1 MNRSLITFMLPYARC
16 KTLVSGDLERP
27 GVQCHS
33 LPLRRSSDSR
43 GRGGRSWGT
52 AGKCGA
58 PVQGCARLWISPRQ
72 QAEGLKP
79 ARDPPVMSGTA
90 GLLLA
95 EGGDDLQYVHQEG
108 ISYVLGDNGEQDGQK
123 PLLSQTLYPIGQGER
138 KYKCKKII

>member
-43 GRGGRSWGT
+43 GRGGRSWGA

-95 EGGDDLQYVHQEG
+95 EGVTICSMSTKREYLMCWETTGSKMGKSPCFH
-108 ISYVLGDNGEQDGQK
+108 K
-123 PLLSQTLYPIGQGER
+123 PCIPLARER
-138 KYKCKKII
+138 ENTNVKK